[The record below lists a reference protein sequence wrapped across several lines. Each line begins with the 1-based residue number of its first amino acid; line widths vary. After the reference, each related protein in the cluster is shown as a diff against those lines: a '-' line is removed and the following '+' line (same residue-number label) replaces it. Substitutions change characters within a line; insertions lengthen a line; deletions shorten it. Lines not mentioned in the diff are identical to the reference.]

1 MGSDLVP
8 PSSIESSTMS
18 PTKGKDHGKHITHG
32 GRDLRSSNCKILG
45 EKLDGQKDTKN
56 AKYRM
61 GNWESNDFQLKG
73 CSSIL

>member
-18 PTKGKDHGKHITHG
+18 PTKGKDHVKLITHG

-45 EKLDGQKDTKN
+45 EKLGGKEGYQK
-56 AKYRM
+56 
-61 GNWESNDFQLKG
+61 
-73 CSSIL
+73 C